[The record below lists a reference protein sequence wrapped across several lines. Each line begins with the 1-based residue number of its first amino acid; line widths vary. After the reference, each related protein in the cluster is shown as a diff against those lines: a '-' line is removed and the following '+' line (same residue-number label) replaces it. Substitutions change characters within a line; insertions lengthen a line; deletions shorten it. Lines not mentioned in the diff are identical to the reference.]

1 MVILEKLGYTTK
13 ELVAVTS
20 VNKDYWRMLQRRG
33 VLKPVRLGRKDI
45 WLKKDIEDFLE
56 WAKYNEVSNEFEVIK
71 SLARKDE
78 YEKKRNRRT

>member
-1 MVILEKLGYTTK
+1 MEKLGYTTK

-45 WLKKDIEDFLE
+45 WLKKDIEEFLD
-56 WAKYNEVSNEFEVIK
+56 WAKHNDVSNEFELIK

-78 YEKKRNRRT
+78 YERRSKKS